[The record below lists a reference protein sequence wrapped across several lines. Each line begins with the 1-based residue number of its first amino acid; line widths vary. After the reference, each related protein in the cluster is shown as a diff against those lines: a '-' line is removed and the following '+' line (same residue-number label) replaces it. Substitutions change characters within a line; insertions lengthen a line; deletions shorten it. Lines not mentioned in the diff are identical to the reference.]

1 MMNTNKSL
9 DEKNVLITGAS
20 RRIGKEIA
28 KILHNLGM
36 NIGIHCNKS
45 INQANELQAILN
57 KSRNNSAKVFIANL
71 KKNSEIKQL
80 INDFSLWRNT
90 LDVLINNASSFY
102 PTPIGKITKK
112 QWNDLIGINLK
123 APLFLSQQAFPFL
136 RTSQGTIINIIDIH
150 ATQPLANHIV
160 YSSAKAGLKM
170 ITRSLAKDLA
180 PNVRV
185 NGISPG
191 AILWPEN
198 NMNESLKENI
208 LQKIPMQRSGSPEDI
223 ADCIT
228 FLIRDASYI
237 TGQIITIDGGRSFR

>member
-1 MMNTNKSL
+1 MMKTNKSL

-28 KILHNLGM
+28 KILHNEGM

-45 INQANELQAILN
+45 IKQANELQDRFN
-57 KSRNNSAKVFIANL
+57 KSRKNSAKAFIADL
-71 KKNSEIKQL
+71 KKISEIKQL
-80 INDFSLWRNT
+80 INDFALWKNT

-123 APLFLSQQAFPFL
+123 APLFLSQQVFPFL
-136 RTSQGTIINIIDIH
+136 RASHGTIINIVDIH

-160 YSSAKAGLKM
+160 YGSAKAGLKM

-198 NMNESLKENI
+198 NMNKSLKENI
-208 LQKIPMQRSGSPEDI
+208 LKKIPMQRSGSPEDI

-228 FLIRDASYI
+228 FLIRDASYM

>member
-1 MMNTNKSL
+1 MMKTNKSL

-80 INDFSLWRNT
+80 INDFSLWKNT

-102 PTPIGKITKK
+102 PTPIGKITK
-112 QWNDLIGINLK
+112 NL
-123 APLFLSQQAFPFL
+123 
-136 RTSQGTIINIIDIH
+136 
-150 ATQPLANHIV
+150 
-160 YSSAKAGLKM
+160 SA
-170 ITRSLAKDLA
+170 I
-180 PNVRV
+180 
-185 NGISPG
+185 
-191 AILWPEN
+191 
-198 NMNESLKENI
+198 
-208 LQKIPMQRSGSPEDI
+208 
-223 ADCIT
+223 
-228 FLIRDASYI
+228 
-237 TGQIITIDGGRSFR
+237 

>member
-1 MMNTNKSL
+1 MMKTNKSL

-28 KILHNLGM
+28 KILHSVGM

-45 INQANELQAILN
+45 INQANELQDILN
-57 KSRNNSAKVFIANL
+57 KSRKNSAKVFIANL

-80 INDFSLWRNT
+80 INDFSLWKNT

-123 APLFLSQQAFPFL
+123 APLFLSQQVFPFL

-191 AILWPEN
+191 AILWPEK
-198 NMNESLKENI
+198 NMNETLKENI
-208 LQKIPMQRSGSPEDI
+208 LKKIPMQRSGSPEDI
-223 ADCIT
+223 ADCII

>member
-1 MMNTNKSL
+1 M
-9 DEKNVLITGAS
+9 
-20 RRIGKEIA
+20 
-28 KILHNLGM
+28 
-36 NIGIHCNKS
+36 
-45 INQANELQAILN
+45 
-57 KSRNNSAKVFIANL
+57 
-71 KKNSEIKQL
+71 
-80 INDFSLWRNT
+80 
-90 LDVLINNASSFY
+90 LINNASSFY

-170 ITRSLAKDLA
+170 MTRSLAKDLA